1 MNIKDYKQFDKNSP
15 EYHDIIDH
23 ARILKGQYAE
33 RDHMFQLYEDMFNMN
48 WHHDIRRKRAADTIK
63 PTISPTARN
72 KILGA
77 WRLLISQE
85 PKFKVRSDTAD
96 PKTIENL
103 EKFIQ
108 MMWQRT
114 GKVNGRPLHHD
125 IILSMLLY
133 GEAHVGIN
141 TIQDFKAFNPDDR
154 RVDRVGKL
162 TPILFDVWNP
172 KTGYP
177 EFDKFGL
184 SAFYREVVVDKSW
197 VRTNYA
203 GLIEDNYPLQKK
215 LKGDGFV
222 TLRTFYDLKYY
233 CVDIDFENIICCE
246 HGLPAIPIAVTMSD
260 GSDLFDKTEQNRQ
273 PMLYTLA
280 QSHLWERENLYL
292 TVTTSNLFAMGC
304 MPLVVYTHDMNS
316 DLKIKNDAGILTA
329 DLAKGE
335 SLDFIQSKGFLTTEM
350 QNMGKMYAEY
360 IDKSTVLDT
369 AFGEGNGSGTFSEAS
384 LLSVASRLP
393 LVSTQGQCGLALAN
407 AVDLALLT
415 MKERKISFKHDDI
428 SFSYKDI
435 PSDYEIICKLD
446 MTQPQERLQ
455 RANEAAIILANGLAS
470 KEWTQENTIGV
481 ENTEEMNQKMLDEK
495 FESAM
500 VDYRIQELVQQ
511 MQQQAQEAQQK
522 RQQNLQQAQQQAQ
535 EAQQRSIQQQQQEAQ
550 MQQQQMQEQQMLQQ
564 QQQAN
569 MGGAQNIPRGQQLE
583 SDILALVQ
591 QQAMMNNMN
600 PTGQEQMPEGQAER
614 LGGGGMPGGMPPE
627 MGGILP
633 GMGGMA

>member
-1 MNIKDYKQFDKNSP
+1 MDIKDYKQFDIHSEEYGYIIQHSRDLKNQYS
-15 EYHDIIDH
+15 
-23 ARILKGQYAE
+23 ARDA
-33 RDHMFQLYEDMFNMN
+33 MFQLYEDMYNMN
-48 WHHDIRRKRAADTIK
+48 WKHDLRRKKASDTIK

-72 KILGA
+72 KIQGA

-96 PKTIENL
+96 PAVIENL
-103 EKFIQ
+103 EKFISL
-108 MMWQRT
+108 MWQRA

-141 TIQDFKAFNPDDR
+141 TIQDYKVFNPADK
-154 RVDRVGKL
+154 RVDRIGRL
-162 TPILFDVWNP
+162 TPMFFDVWNP

-184 SAFYREVVVDKSW
+184 TAFYREVQVEKSW

-203 GLIEDNYPLQKK
+203 AILEDNYPLKK
-215 LKGDGFV
+215 KMQGPGWTTLK
-222 TLRTFYDLKYY
+222 TYYDLKYY
-233 CVDIDFENIICCE
+233 SVDLDYDNIICYE
-246 HGLPAIPIAVTMSD
+246 HGLPCIPISVTMSD
-260 GSDLFDKTEQNRQ
+260 GSALFDRSDQTRQ
-273 PMLYTLA
+273 PLLYTLA
-280 QSHLWERENLYL
+280 QSRLWERENLYL

-304 MPLVVYTHDMNS
+304 MPLLVWTHDMNS
-316 DLKIKNDAGILTA
+316 KLKINNDDGVLKA

-335 SLDFIQSKGFLTTEM
+335 SLDFVQSKGFLTTEM
-350 QNMGKMYAEY
+350 QNMGAMYKDY

-369 AFGEGNGSGTFSEAS
+369 AFGEAGGGANFSEAS

-393 LVSTQGQCGLALAN
+393 LQSTQIQCGMALSN

-415 MKERKISFKHDDI
+415 MKERKITYKHDDI
-428 SFSYKDI
+428 QFSYKDI
-435 PSDYEIICKLD
+435 PTDYEITCKLD

-470 KEWTQENTIGV
+470 KQWTQENTIGV
-481 ENTEEMNQKMLDEK
+481 ENTEEMNNKMLNEK
-495 FESAM
+495 VESAL
-500 VDYRIQELVQQ
+500 VEYKIQELVQD
-511 MQQQAQEAQQK
+511 MQAKKQQADAQKQQRMQQAMQQAQS
-522 RQQNLQQAQQQAQ
+522 
-535 EAQQRSIQQQQQEAQ
+535 AQQRGIQRQQE
-550 MQQQQMQEQQMLQQ
+550 QQMQEQAMLQQ

-569 MGGAQNIPRGQQLE
+569 TGGAQNIPMGQQIE
-583 SDILALVQ
+583 SDILQMVQ

-614 LGGGGMPGGMPPE
+614 MGGGGTIGSMPPE

-633 GMGGMA
+633 GGGGMIG